1 MHLVVLFILEDTYMS
16 FEENIK
22 EWVQLDN
29 ELKLYN
35 ERARTIRDRK
45 AELLDKI
52 LGENREFDKN
62 LNNRT
67 IDISDG
73 KLKFQNSKQTS
84 PLTFK
89 YLQDSLHK
97 IIRNEKQVEQ
107 IVNYLKENR
116 EIKLVPEIKRS
127 SEYIHEY
134 Q

>member
-1 MHLVVLFILEDTYMS
+1 MHLVVFIILEDTYMS

-22 EWVQLDN
+22 EWLLLDN

-89 YLQDSLHK
+89 YLDECLHK

-107 IVNYLKENR
+107 IINYLKQNR

-127 SEYIHEY
+127 S
-134 Q
+134 

>member
-16 FEENIK
+16 FEENLK

-127 SEYIHEY
+127 S
-134 Q
+134 

>member
-1 MHLVVLFILEDTYMS
+1 LHLAVLFILEYTYMS

-35 ERARTIRDRK
+35 ERTRTIRERK
-45 AELLDKI
+45 SELVDKI
-52 LGENREFDKN
+52 LGEDREFGKN

-89 YLQDSLHK
+89 YLDECLHK

-107 IVNYLKENR
+107 IINYLKQNR

-127 SEYIHEY
+127 S
-134 Q
+134 

>member
-1 MHLVVLFILEDTYMS
+1 MHLAVLFILEYTYMS

-35 ERARTIRDRK
+35 ERTRTIRERK
-45 AELLDKI
+45 SELVEKI
-52 LGENREFDKN
+52 LGEDREFGKN

-73 KLKFQNSKQTS
+73 KLKFQNTKQTS

-89 YLQDSLHK
+89 YLDECLHK

-107 IVNYLKENR
+107 IIDYLKQNR

-127 SEYIHEY
+127 S
-134 Q
+134 

>member
-16 FEENIK
+16 FEDYIK

-45 AELLDKI
+45 TELLDKI
-52 LGENREFDKN
+52 LGENREFDKT

-73 KLKFQNSKQTS
+73 KLKFQNTKQTS

-127 SEYIHEY
+127 S
-134 Q
+134 

>member
-1 MHLVVLFILEDTYMS
+1 MS

-35 ERARTIRDRK
+35 ERTRTIRERK
-45 AELLDKI
+45 SELVDKI
-52 LGENREFDKN
+52 LGEDREFGKN

-89 YLQDSLHK
+89 YLDECLHK

-107 IVNYLKENR
+107 IIDYLKQNR

-127 SEYIHEY
+127 S
-134 Q
+134 

>member
-1 MHLVVLFILEDTYMS
+1 MS

-35 ERARTIRDRK
+35 ERTRTIRERK
-45 AELLDKI
+45 SELVDKI
-52 LGENREFDKN
+52 LGEDREFGKN

-89 YLQDSLHK
+89 YLDECLHK

-107 IVNYLKENR
+107 IINYLT
-116 EIKLVPEIKRS
+116 
-127 SEYIHEY
+127 YIRF
-134 Q
+134 

>member
-73 KLKFQNSKQTS
+73 KLKFQNTKQTS

-127 SEYIHEY
+127 S
-134 Q
+134 

>member
-1 MHLVVLFILEDTYMS
+1 MHLAVLFILANTYMS

-35 ERARTIRDRK
+35 ERTRTIRERK
-45 AELLDKI
+45 SELVEKI
-52 LGENREFDKN
+52 LGEDREFGKN

-89 YLQDSLHK
+89 YLDECLHK

-107 IVNYLKENR
+107 IIDYLKQNR

-127 SEYIHEY
+127 S
-134 Q
+134 

>member
-127 SEYIHEY
+127 S
-134 Q
+134 

>member
-1 MHLVVLFILEDTYMS
+1 LHLAVLFILANTYMS
-16 FEENIK
+16 FEDNIK

-29 ELKLYN
+29 QIRLYN
-35 ERARTIRDRK
+35 EKIKVIRERK
-45 AELLDKI
+45 SELLERI
-52 LGENREFDKN
+52 LGENKEFDKN

-127 SEYIHEY
+127 S
-134 Q
+134 

>member
-52 LGENREFDKN
+52 LGENREFDKT

-127 SEYIHEY
+127 S
-134 Q
+134 

>member
-84 PLTFK
+84 PLTIK

-127 SEYIHEY
+127 S
-134 Q
+134 

>member
-52 LGENREFDKN
+52 LGENREFDKT

-73 KLKFQNSKQTS
+73 KLKFQNTKQTS

-127 SEYIHEY
+127 S
-134 Q
+134 

>member
-1 MHLVVLFILEDTYMS
+1 MS

-35 ERARTIRDRK
+35 ERTRTIRERK
-45 AELLDKI
+45 SELVEKI
-52 LGENREFDKN
+52 LGEDREFGKN

-73 KLKFQNSKQTS
+73 KLKFQNTKQTS

-89 YLQDSLHK
+89 YLDECLHK

-107 IVNYLKENR
+107 IIDYLKQNR
-116 EIKLVPEIKRS
+116 EIKLVPEIKRFS
-127 SEYIHEY
+127 
-134 Q
+134 